1 MESATFKAAAPCS
14 FSAAKA
20 RVRGCRHRSLLQQLS
35 EREQERSD
43 KQDGAGVRF
52 CASERE
58 VQPSTHSPDH
68 TTYDKTTELCSK
80 HFGSYTCTST
90 HQRALRNQQ
99 TPSHDSLLHHRVV
112 AVLALRGA
120 NVAVHPEEIPMR
132 EARAAPASDVSVHAG
147 KKLKIGR
154 KHDVA

>member
-1 MESATFKAAAPCS
+1 MISGTEQVLGFVLQN
-14 FSAAKA
+14 AKFNP
-20 RVRGCRHRSLLQQLS
+20 RHTRLI
-35 EREQERSD
+35 
-43 KQDGAGVRF
+43 
-52 CASERE
+52 
-58 VQPSTHSPDH
+58 T
-68 TTYDKTTELCSK
+68 TTELCSK
-80 HFGSYTCTST
+80 RFGSYTCTST

-120 NVAVHPEEIPMR
+120 NVAVHPEKIPMR